1 MSTRVLSTEQA
12 KTAITQIQSIVNG
25 GLAEQ
30 ISRLD
35 AQGKVLSS
43 PDVWDGQLATQ
54 FRDATWP
61 QTRSALDRARQEL
74 DHLREQLQK
83 IAQNIMMAGGNG

>member
-1 MSTRVLSTEQA
+1 MSARVLSTEQA
-12 KTAITQIQSIVNG
+12 KTAIQQVQTIVNG

-30 ISRLD
+30 IAKLD

-43 PDVWDGQLATQ
+43 PDVWDGQLAAQ
-54 FRDATWP
+54 FRDSTWP
-61 QTRSALDRARQEL
+61 QTKSALDKARQEL

-83 IAQNIMMAGGNG
+83 IAQNIMTAGGNS

>member
-1 MSTRVLSTEQA
+1 MSARVLSTEQA
-12 KTAITQIQSIVNG
+12 KTAIQQVQTIING

-30 ISRLD
+30 IAKLD

-43 PDVWDGQLATQ
+43 PDVWDGQLASQ
-54 FRDATWP
+54 FRDSTWP
-61 QTRSALDRARQEL
+61 QTKSALDKARQEL

-83 IAQNIMMAGGNG
+83 IAQNIMTAGGNS

>member
-12 KTAITQIQSIVNG
+12 KTAITSIQSIVNG

-30 ISRLD
+30 IARLD
-35 AQGKVLSS
+35 AQGRLLSS
-43 PDVWDGQLATQ
+43 PDVWDGQLAAQ

-83 IAQNIMMAGGNG
+83 IAQNIMTAGGNG